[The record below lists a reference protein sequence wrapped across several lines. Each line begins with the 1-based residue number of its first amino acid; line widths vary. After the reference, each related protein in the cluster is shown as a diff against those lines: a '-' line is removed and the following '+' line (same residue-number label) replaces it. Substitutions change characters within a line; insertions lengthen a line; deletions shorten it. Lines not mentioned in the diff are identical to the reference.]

1 MPNPEG
7 IRIDP
12 NFEVFSQKRQ
22 YFECKRGDALLE
34 EGVPTTCA
42 KHKLRLT
49 LTPRDDGDINL
60 MCPEGDTL
68 YVLKLN
74 LQGKK

>member
-7 IRIDP
+7 IKIDP
-12 NFEVFSQKRQ
+12 NFEVFTQKRQ

-34 EGVPTTCA
+34 EGVPTTCV

-49 LTPRDDGDINL
+49 MTPRDDGDINL
-60 MCPEGDTL
+60 MCPQGDTL
-68 YVLKLN
+68 YVLRLN
-74 LQGKK
+74 IQGTR